1 MYFNLHINLSKPD
14 DARYEPS
21 GENLH
26 ENTSPSCP
34 DNSIIGASRFDVLWA
49 PFKYKKMSN

>member
-34 DNSIIGASRFDVLWA
+34 DNNIIGASRFDVLWA
-49 PFKYKKMSN
+49 PFQYKKMSN